1 MGMLDNIQS
10 GKENNPPRI
19 MIYGS
24 EGVGKAQPLDA
35 KVLTPTGFV
44 EMGSLKADDRVVGSD
59 GKAYTVL
66 AVYSRGKKEIFRVT
80 FRDGSATE
88 CCDEHLWFTQT
99 RTERDRGLPGA
110 VRDLNTIRRTLRRS
124 TCLRLRS
131 RKS

>member
-1 MGMLDNIQS
+1 MRPDKIFNQLSRREKKRMGMLENIQT
-10 GKENNPPRI
+10 GKENKPPRI

-44 EMGSLKADDRVVGSD
+44 EMGSLKVGDRVVGSD
-59 GKAYTVL
+59 GKAH
-66 AVYSRGKKEIFRVT
+66 AFSRFIPREMKEVFRVT

-99 RTERDRGLPGA
+99 RTERLGGYE
-110 VRDLNTIRRTLRRS
+110 NE
-124 TCLRLRS
+124 
-131 RKS
+131 